1 MSVFG
6 ESCAISRLILICFEK
21 EVVEC
26 DVGRSLGNYLELS
39 GRVTF
44 LPEITFW
51 TLKWGISKGI
61 SAKIIIFKEFVFFE
75 NKILP
80 NLKIYLS
87 DRSEFLEMKTYGTLP

>member
-6 ESCAISRLILICFEK
+6 ESCAISRLILKFFEK
-21 EVVEC
+21 EVVGC
-26 DVGRSLGNYLELS
+26 DVGRSLENYLELS

-51 TLKWGISKGI
+51 TLKRGISKGI